1 MGKLGRNPVLTAML
15 VCSMVLGVTV
25 MMAGIALWRAGSICP
40 TDQQGLSGGDNEGIT
55 MPRAHASL
63 VRYLRRI

>member
-25 MMAGIALWRAGSICP
+25 LMAGIALWRADSSCA
-40 TDQQGLSGGDNEGIT
+40 TEQQGLSGGDNEGIA
-55 MPRAHASL
+55 MPRAHASI